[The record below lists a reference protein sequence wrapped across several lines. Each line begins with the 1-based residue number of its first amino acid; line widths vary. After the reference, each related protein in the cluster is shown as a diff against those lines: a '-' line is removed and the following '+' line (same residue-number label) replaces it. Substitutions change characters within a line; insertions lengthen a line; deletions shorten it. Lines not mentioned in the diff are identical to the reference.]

1 MPVHNVDIA
10 RIFEQIGDLLEI
22 EDANPFRVRAYRNAA
37 RTVSSMGREAAD
49 LIAENEDLTSLAGIG
64 KDLAGKIK
72 TIVETGTL
80 PLLEELEKGIG
91 GELTTLLD
99 VEGLGP
105 KRVAILHKE
114 LGINDRKGLIKA
126 AEAGK
131 VRELSGFGR
140 KTEQKILEDLGRVK
154 EGRGRILLAE
164 AEPSAESYRD
174 YLKKVEGVKEV
185 TVAGSYRR
193 RRETV
198 GDLDILVSC
207 TKNSPVMEKFAAYE
221 EVARIISKGDTRS
234 TVVLHSGLHV
244 DLRVLP
250 EASYGAALHYFTGSK
265 AHNIAVRKIG
275 VSGGLKINEYGVYK
289 GKKKV
294 AGATEREVYAKVDL
308 PYIEPELREDR
319 GEIEAARNNALPEL
333 ITLADIK
340 GDLHSHTNATDGKNT
355 IEEMAQAA
363 KELDYEY
370 LAVTDHS
377 RRVTVANGLD
387 EGRLREQMG
396 KIDALNEKLS
406 GISLLKGIEV
416 DILSDGKLDLPDSV
430 LRDLDIVVCSV
441 HSKFNL
447 AGDEQTERIIR
458 AMDNKYFNILAHPS
472 GRMLGKRQPY
482 EVDMERLMRAAKERG
497 VFLEL
502 NSQPERM
509 DLTDIQLKSAKEI
522 GVGVVISTDAHW
534 GTNLNYMRFGIG
546 QARRGWLAADDV
558 VNTRSLAELR
568 RLLKR

>member
-1 MPVHNVDIA
+1 
-10 RIFEQIGDLLEI
+10 
-22 EDANPFRVRAYRNAA
+22 
-37 RTVSSMGREAAD
+37 
-49 LIAENEDLTSLAGIG
+49 
-64 KDLAGKIK
+64 
-72 TIVETGTL
+72 
-80 PLLEELEKGIG
+80 
-91 GELTTLLD
+91 
-99 VEGLGP
+99 
-105 KRVAILHKE
+105 
-114 LGINDRKGLIKA
+114 
-126 AEAGK
+126 
-131 VRELSGFGR
+131 
-140 KTEQKILEDLGRVK
+140 
-154 EGRGRILLAE
+154 
-164 AEPSAESYRD
+164 
-174 YLKKVEGVKEV
+174 
-185 TVAGSYRR
+185 
-193 RRETV
+193 
-198 GDLDILVSC
+198 
-207 TKNSPVMEKFAAYE
+207 
-221 EVARIISKGDTRS
+221 RS
-234 TVVLHSGLHV
+234 TVVLRSGLQV

-250 EASYGAALHYFTGSK
+250 GASYGAALHYFTGSK

-275 VSGGLKINEYGVYK
+275 LSRGLKINEYGVYR

-319 GEIEAARNNALPEL
+319 GEIEAARNNELPEL

-340 GDLHSHTNATDGKNT
+340 GDLHSHTVATDGKNT
-355 IEEMAQAA
+355 IEEMARAA

-387 EGRLREQMG
+387 ESRLREEMER
-396 KIDALNEKLS
+396 IDALNEKLS
-406 GISLLKGIEV
+406 GITLLKGIEV
-416 DILSDGKLDLPDSV
+416 DILKDGSLDLPDGI
-430 LRDLDIVVCSV
+430 LRDLDIVVGSV

-458 AMDNKYFNILAHPS
+458 AMDNRYFNILAHPT
-472 GRMLGKRQPY
+472 GRMLGKRQAY

-497 VFLEL
+497 VFMEL

-534 GTNLNYMRFGIG
+534 GTNLNYMRFGVG

>member
-1 MPVHNVDIA
+1 LPVHNVDIA

>member
-10 RIFEQIGDLLEI
+10 KIFEKIGDLLEI

-37 RTVSSMGREAAD
+37 RTVSSMGREVAD

-72 TIVETGTL
+72 TIVETGAL
-80 PLLEELEKGIG
+80 PLLEELEKGIS

-114 LGINDRKGLIKA
+114 LGITDRKGLKKA

-140 KTEQKILEDLGRVK
+140 KTELKILEDLGRAK

-174 YLKKVEGVKEV
+174 YLRKVEGVKKV

-198 GDLDILVSC
+198 GDLDILVACSRD
-207 TKNSPVMEKFAAYE
+207 SPVMERFAAYE
-221 EVARIISKGDTRS
+221 EVARVISRGDTRS
-234 TVVLHSGLHV
+234 TVVLRSGLQV

-250 EASYGAALHYFTGSK
+250 GASYGAALHYFTGSK

-275 VSGGLKINEYGVYK
+275 LSRGLKINEYGVYR

-319 GEIEAARNNALPEL
+319 GEIEAARNNELPEL

-340 GDLHSHTNATDGKNT
+340 GDLHSHTVATDGKNT
-355 IEEMAQAA
+355 IEEMARAA

-387 EGRLREQMG
+387 ESRLREEMER
-396 KIDALNEKLS
+396 IDALNEKLS
-406 GISLLKGIEV
+406 GITLLKGIEV
-416 DILSDGKLDLPDSV
+416 DILKDGSLDLPDGI
-430 LRDLDIVVCSV
+430 LRDLDIVVGSV

-458 AMDNKYFNILAHPS
+458 AMDNRYFNILAHPT
-472 GRMLGKRQPY
+472 GRMLGKRQAY

-497 VFLEL
+497 VFMEL

-534 GTNLNYMRFGIG
+534 GTNLNYMRFGVG